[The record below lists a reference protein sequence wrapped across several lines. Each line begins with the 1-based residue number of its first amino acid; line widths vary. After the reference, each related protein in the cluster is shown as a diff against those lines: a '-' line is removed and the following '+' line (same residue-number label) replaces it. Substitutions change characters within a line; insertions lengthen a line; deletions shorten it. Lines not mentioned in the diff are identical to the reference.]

1 MVSNMVM
8 LLLTFIDQCVFQQ
21 KKLEDA
27 VNMAGNFHG
36 ELNKFIAWLT
46 ETEKTLNNLQPVSR
60 LVGKVTSQIE
70 DHKVSGC
77 VCVCACVQVC
87 MHACG
92 GGVCLVDAVFG
103 CVYVQNNVCA
113 V

>member
-1 MVSNMVM
+1 M
-8 LLLTFIDQCVFQQ
+8 LQQ

-60 LVGKVTSQIE
+60 LVDRVTSQIE
-70 DHKVSGC
+70 DHKVRVCVGEEVWVWALVGVGVGGC
-77 VCVCACVQVC
+77 VDEDGWVCW
-87 MHACG
+87 
-92 GGVCLVDAVFG
+92 
-103 CVYVQNNVCA
+103 
-113 V
+113 